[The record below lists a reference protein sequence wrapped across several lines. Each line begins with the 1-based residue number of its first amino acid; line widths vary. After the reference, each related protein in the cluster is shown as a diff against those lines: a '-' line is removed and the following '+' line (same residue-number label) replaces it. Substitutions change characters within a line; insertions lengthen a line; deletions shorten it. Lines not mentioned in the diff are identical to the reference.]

1 MSTITS
7 NTESK
12 KAPSATSRR
21 RRGLRWIKYGLLG
34 LLAVLVLATI
44 VFLIAWSRGLIQFP
58 ALTGSYPV
66 GKTDYHL
73 VDTSRP
79 EIFSATPD
87 DKREL
92 MVTVY
97 YPASPPAD
105 ANPAPYT
112 NGPIRAAFGTPDFFQ
127 DTVRAHAFMDV
138 PLAADGARY
147 PVIIFSP
154 GMGFLPIKYAPT
166 LEDLASHGYV
176 VVSLAH
182 PYSTA
187 ATVFPDGRVVTS
199 TAEAGSRAL
208 SEATVKAITDAE
220 FDPVVN
226 RIGSVWVA
234 DVRFVLDQLEQFN
247 VSDALF
253 ADRLDLAHVG
263 VFGHSMGGGVAVQA
277 MSEDDR
283 FAAAID
289 MDGTLFGEV
298 AANGVARPVMLML
311 SERVPMTA
319 EQIKFSG
326 SSPEANAYFQ
336 QREAATQATVY
347 KNAAPGYRLTLNG
360 STHHTF
366 IGFEP
371 LAAPALFIPA
381 EVVGTIDGTRA
392 VGIIDDYVVSFFDQ
406 HVKGQPSALLD
417 GPADAYPEAVFESH
431 NP

>member
-1 MSTITS
+1 MGTTVTNTITG
-7 NTESK
+7 T
-12 KAPSATSRR
+12 APRSTARGRR
-21 RRGLRWIKYGLLG
+21 SLRWIKRGLLG
-34 LLAVLVLATI
+34 LLAVLAVAAV

-58 ALTGSYPV
+58 ALTGPYPV
-66 GKTDYHL
+66 GKIEYHL
-73 VDTSRP
+73 VDESRP
-79 EIFSATPD
+79 EIFSAAPD

-97 YPASPPAD
+97 YPASPSAD

-112 NGPIRAAFGTPDFFQ
+112 TGPIRAEFGTPDFFQ
-127 DTVRAHAFMDV
+127 DSVRAHAFADV

-176 VVSLAH
+176 VASLSH

-199 TAEAGSRAL
+199 TVEAGSRAL
-208 SEATVKAITDAE
+208 SMAAAKATSDAE

-247 VSDALF
+247 ISDPLF
-253 ADRLDLAHVG
+253 ADRLDLTRVG
-263 VFGHSMGGGVAVQA
+263 IFGHSFGGGAAVEA
-277 MSEDDR
+277 MYEDDR
-283 FAAAID
+283 FDAAIN

-298 AANGVARPVMLML
+298 ATQGVARPLMLML
-311 SERVPMTA
+311 SERVPLTA
-319 EQIKFSG
+319 EQIKMSG

-336 QREAATQATVY
+336 KREATTQATVY
-347 KNAAPGYRLTLNG
+347 EHAAPGYRLTLNG

-381 EVVGTIDGTRA
+381 EVVGTIDGARA
-392 VGIIDDYVVSFFDQ
+392 VGIIGDYVVSFFDQ
-406 HVKGQPSALLD
+406 HLKGQPSALLD
-417 GPADAYPEAVFESH
+417 GTPAAYPEVVFES
-431 NP
+431 PKP

>member
-1 MSTITS
+1 MSTTTS
-7 NTESK
+7 SIST
-12 KAPSATSRR
+12 SAQPRR
-21 RRGLRWIKYGLLG
+21 RHKLHWIKYGLPG
-34 LLAVLVLATI
+34 LLAVLVLAAA

-66 GKTDYHL
+66 GKIEYRL
-73 VDTSRP
+73 VDVSRP
-79 EIFSATPD
+79 EVFSAAPD

-92 MVTVY
+92 MITVY
-97 YPASPPAD
+97 YPAAPPAG
-105 ANPAPYT
+105 ASPAPYT
-112 NGPIRAAFGTPDFFQ
+112 TGPIRAAFGTPDFFQ
-127 DTVRAHAFMDV
+127 DTVRAHTFVDV
-138 PLAADGARY
+138 PLPTDGARY

-176 VVSLAH
+176 VVSLSH

-199 TAEAGSRAL
+199 TIEAGSRAL
-208 SEATVKAITDAE
+208 SEATAKATSDAG

-247 VSDALF
+247 FSDTLLAN
-253 ADRLDLAHVG
+253 RLDLTHVG
-263 VFGHSMGGGVAVQA
+263 VFGHSFGGGAAVEA
-277 MSEDDR
+277 MYEDDR
-283 FAAAID
+283 FDAAINL
-289 MDGTLFGEV
+289 DGTLFGEV
-298 AANGVARPVMLML
+298 ATKGVARPLMLML
-311 SERVPMTA
+311 SERVPLTA
-319 EQIKFSG
+319 VQLKMSD
-326 SSPEANAYFQ
+326 STPEANAYFQ

-347 KNAAPGYRLTLNG
+347 EKATPGYRLTVNG

-381 EVVGTIDGTRA
+381 EVVGTIDGARA
-392 VGIIDDYVVSFFDQ
+392 VGIIDDYVVSFFDR
-406 HVKGQPSALLD
+406 HLKGQPSALLD
-417 GPADAYPEAVFESH
+417 GSSAAYPEVIFESH